1 MTILNP
7 AYFDVMTL
15 LKDNKLGVIDN
26 DLFGG
31 EWGEGCDEQ
40 ALCLEGV
47 GVPSDLKQTY
57 ENPGVQI
64 LVRGEKAG
72 QEGGRDI
79 DVYARAKAIY
89 DLLVTQEDSII
100 INDVCYTGFEP
111 TTNLAALGKD
121 ENERF
126 IYSMNFTTYRN
137 QS

>member
-1 MTILNP
+1 MTILTP
-7 AYFDVMTL
+7 AYFDVMTIL
-15 LKDNKLGVIDN
+15 SDNNLGKIDS

-31 EWGEGCDEQ
+31 EWGSCDKQ
-40 ALCLEGV
+40 TLCLEGV
-47 GVPSDLKQTY
+47 GVPSELKQTY
-57 ENPGVQI
+57 ENPGIQI
-64 LVRGEKAG
+64 LCRGEKAG

-79 DVYARAKAIY
+79 DVYAQAKAVS
-89 DLLVTQEDSII
+89 DFLLNLDERVT

-111 TTNLAALGKD
+111 SSNIAPLGKD